1 MNKYRNLAVYVSTH
15 EQGRNVQEKLFN
27 EGFTW
32 WNSTLTYLQLDYI
45 PHAVLFTDDK
55 GDISYSSVAFYET
68 DMSDLYKTNTN
79 LSYDEFMAFDNKG
92 LPSPTRAAL
101 PVPPCKPANKIM
113 KEFTPMKAM
122 SLYATNLSML
132 YKSIAKIGGD
142 PTVVLDK
149 HQELLETFALN
160 GLEISFTIHSDTGD
174 S

>member
-1 MNKYRNLAVYVSTH
+1 MSKYRNLAVYVSTH
-15 EQGRNVQEKLFN
+15 EQSRNVQEKLFN
-27 EGFTW
+27 EGCTW
-32 WNSTLTYLQLDYI
+32 WNSALTYLQLDYI
-45 PHAVLFTDDK
+45 PHAVLFADDRYE
-55 GDISYSSVAFYET
+55 ISYSSVEFYET
-68 DMSDLYKTNTN
+68 YMNDLYKTNTN
-79 LSYDEFMAFDNKG
+79 LSYDEFMALDNEG
-92 LPSPTRAAL
+92 LPSLTRVA
-101 PVPPCKPANKIM
+101 PPMSPCKPANKIM